1 VNRISIIR
9 CSPKQPVAGCPIESH
24 VRCLNELR
32 YPFRV
37 FELARGR
44 QQRAPATQRS
54 ARMRFA
60 LTLIKERATSP
71 RGAAE
76 GRGWRGSIVTSPV
89 YPPSSPAAAPL
100 QLRLIKEAH
109 VTLVTRAEAVGL
121 HASRRMGRF
130 GVMDKASG
138 EAKATALQGG
148 GGKIFKSS
156 EPMLLMMHVP
166 RQRPP

>member
-1 VNRISIIR
+1 
-9 CSPKQPVAGCPIESH
+9 
-24 VRCLNELR
+24 
-32 YPFRV
+32 
-37 FELARGR
+37 
-44 QQRAPATQRS
+44 
-54 ARMRFA
+54 MRFA

-76 GRGWRGSIVTSPV
+76 GRGWRGSIVT

-121 HASRRMGRF
+121 HASRRIGRF

-138 EAKATALQGG
+138 EAKATALRGRGG
-148 GGKIFKSS
+148 EDF
-156 EPMLLMMHVP
+156 
-166 RQRPP
+166 